1 MAVLRMGIRSVF
13 NENTTCADTASDLFR
28 TSVVFVSLSISA
40 WMTIILGYLGPFCF
54 VAIILTRNGYSPTA
68 NDHTNDG
75 NPGANTIS
83 GVFPSMYGNTSN
95 GAPPDCINR
104 MRVVLLEEFP
114 LEYPKE
120 CCVSFSS
127 FILTIYKVSFV
138 SNTSTF
144 IIKIF

>member
-1 MAVLRMGIRSVF
+1 MAVLRMGIGSVF
-13 NENTTCADTASDLFR
+13 NENTTCADTASDLFH

-68 NDHTNDG
+68 NDNTNNNNPAG
-75 NPGANTIS
+75 NAFG

-104 MRVVLLEEFP
+104 LRVVLLEEFP
-114 LEYPKE
+114 PEYPKE
-120 CCVSFSS
+120 CCVSFSV
-127 FILTIYKVSFV
+127 FTKTFYKSLFV
-138 SNTSTF
+138 SHVYMFMNTF
-144 IIKIF
+144 